1 MQSPRPLLIRRTRGP
16 NASICDWTQQGQT
29 YFLRISS
36 WMEIY
41 QETWFLYTLV
51 YILAYIRKQDW
62 FPCTTRVTPQKLLHK
77 SYSTRV
83 EVIQTR
89 GPNVRTRN
97 SSRDPFL
104 RIYSCMLILYQN
116 TILIFILQRVTST
129 SFFTFARVTSTCCY
143 CCRCHNVKNGK
154 EISEVIER
162 KSSRMR
168 SRSLRRVRK
177 QSKGN

>member
-62 FPCTTRVTPQKLLHK
+62 FPCTTRVTPQKLLHTSWSNTNTWAECK
-77 SYSTRV
+77 DS
-83 EVIQTR
+83 ELIK
-89 GPNVRTRN
+89 GP
-97 SSRDPFL
+97 
-104 RIYSCMLILYQN
+104 
-116 TILIFILQRVTST
+116 IFTYIFVYVNFISEYNIDFYTST
-129 SFFTFARVTSTCCY
+129 SYFNEFFYFRTSY
-143 CCRCHNVKNGK
+143 FNVLLLL
-154 EISEVIER
+154 SMSQR
-162 KSSRMR
+162 
-168 SRSLRRVRK
+168 
-177 QSKGN
+177 